1 MMKKILTFWLVLVLA
16 VGAAAAEGFVYSNT
30 SVTDS
35 VNTQNMFN
43 NFYASGSFVLPTP
56 GLKEGFIPQGI
67 TYLPQEDWVL
77 VAGYRDD
84 GGQSAIIA
92 LDNKTGEIVKE
103 VHLNNLNGGEYNGHA
118 GGVCATE
125 KNIFI
130 SNSNRLYR
138 LSLDTFRALPAS
150 SECAFEEEI
159 AVPSRAS
166 YCAYT
171 DGVLWV
177 GEFQYGADYQTD
189 RSHKVQSLDGMYRAW
204 ICGYVLTDETENEIR
219 EDAQGGKDGA
229 TPDYI
234 LATTERIQG
243 MTIKND
249 QIYLSQSYGRK
260 NPSTIFR
267 YSNVMKGEPHKS
279 AKLNGAEV
287 PIWCLDSR
295 SVNGML
301 DAPAMTECLCT
312 VGDSVYVLFESGAN
326 KYMDPSNPSVNPV
339 DEIFALT
346 AY

>member
-1 MMKKILTFWLVLVLA
+1 MKRRLAILLLVVFA
-16 VGAAAAEGFVYSNT
+16 VGTAAAEGFVYSNT

-35 VNTQNMFN
+35 ANTQNMFTA
-43 NFYASGSFVLPTP
+43 FYESGHFVLPTP
-56 GLKEGFIPQGI
+56 GLKEGLIPQGI
-67 TYLPQEDWVL
+67 TYWPEEDWVL
-77 VAGYRDD
+77 IAGYRDD
-84 GGQSAIIA
+84 GGRSAIIA

-103 VHLNNLNGGEYNGHA
+103 VHLNNVNGSEYNGHA
-118 GGVCATE
+118 GGVCVTE
-125 KNIFI
+125 KNIFVA
-130 SNSNRLYR
+130 NSNRLFR
-138 LSLDTFRALPAS
+138 ISLDTFRALPAS

-159 AVPSRAS
+159 PVPSRAS
-166 YCAYT
+166 YCAYA
-171 DGVLWV
+171 DGILWV

-189 RSHKVQSLDGMYRAW
+189 KSHKVTSLDGMYRAW
-204 ICGYVLTDETENEIR
+204 ICGYELTDETENELR
-219 EDAQGGKDGA
+219 TESVGGRDGA

-243 MTIKND
+243 MTIRNN

-267 YSNVMKGEPHKS
+267 YSNVMEGKQHKT

-312 VGDSVYVLFESGAN
+312 VDDSVYVLFESGAN